1 MLRLSAQKPRRRTLF
16 LFCNQRF
23 GEPFERVLTGT
34 ASPRLR
40 VIVIRHRKGGRAI
53 SALRRIRWLVHI
65 DLRLRRG
72 SGYVREYEVP
82 SVNTWGFRC
91 RIPAHAI
98 GIIAGFR
105 EIFAEDTIDSFE
117 QLVNVH
123 PSVLPYYRGPVP
135 SYWAL
140 KNAEQRSGFT
150 VHEVTTRIDVGPI
163 LHQGSV
169 QIPLDATEAE
179 LDHQIAETAAP
190 EVARWLSC
198 LLDNRTF
205 VGDLLDPASIYNHAV
220 DYKSFPASNEPA
232 GKSAPRIFIMG
243 LTSLPLGSME
253 WGNLG
258 NYTIIEPFIR
268 LLQEQFP
275 NALIR
280 TSLQLS
286 DRFCAEHR
294 ITSLRHPRFWS
305 YGRRTLFTTGADFLR
320 AALNLPLR
328 TLRPGTRLPTKSS
341 LLLRE
346 LQDADLVIDFSGD
359 RYGDNVTLPIFLE
372 GTARLVLSKILLGK
386 PTVMLFSS
394 PGPFESRV
402 RRLLARLALRGLDL
416 VANREPAS
424 TRLLAQYGIDQEHVT
439 TSVCPSFLF
448 SPQLNLSAQSQIA
461 AAEGLDTPKPTV
473 GIIVCDLNMV
483 EEPLERFPRSN
494 KDLRPFLSLI
504 AYLVESVGVR
514 VCIMSHENL
523 PHLLKNGDVEL
534 LPGMDHRIIEQL
546 VREIRTNY
554 GPEDVFT
561 LSRCYSAEESRIII
575 STFTMLISGRIHGAV
590 QGLSQSIPTVII
602 DYGIGPRAHKLQGMA
617 ELVGLEHLICSPH
630 APNEL
635 ISVTKQ
641 AWEER
646 ELIAAH
652 LRQVLPQLHALAKRT
667 VARLAPLAPSG
678 SFDVTDSAEHA
689 LNQD

>member
-1 MLRLSAQKPRRRTLF
+1 MLRLTAQAPPRRTVF

-23 GEPFERVLTGT
+23 GEPFERVLTAT

-40 VIVIRHRKGGRAI
+40 VIVIRHGKRGRAI
-53 SALRRIRWLVHI
+53 SLLRRIRWLIHI

-82 SVNTWGFRC
+82 SVNAWEFRC
-91 RIPAHAI
+91 RIPRHAV
-98 GIIAGFR
+98 GIIAGFG
-105 EIFAEDTIDSFE
+105 EIFAEHTIDSFE

-123 PSVLPYYRGPVP
+123 PSILPYYRGPVP

-140 KNAEQRSGFT
+140 KNMEQRSGFT
-150 VHEVTTRIDVGPI
+150 LHEVTTRIDAGPI

-169 QIPLDATEAE
+169 QIPSGATEAE
-179 LDHQIAETAAP
+179 LDHQIAETAAS
-190 EVARWLSC
+190 EVARWLGC
-198 LLDNRTF
+198 LLDDRTF
-205 VGDLLDPASIYNHAV
+205 VGDVLDPASIYNHPV
-220 DYKSFPASNEPA
+220 GYKSFPASNEPTA
-232 GKSAPRIFIMG
+232 KSPPRIFIMG

-258 NYTIIEPFIR
+258 NYTILEPFIR
-268 LLQEQFP
+268 LLREQFP
-275 NALIR
+275 NSRVR

-286 DRFCAEHR
+286 DRFCAQHG
-294 ITSLRHPRFWS
+294 IISLRHPRFWS
-305 YGRRTLFTTGADFLR
+305 YGRRTLFTTAEDFVR
-320 AALNLPLR
+320 ALMNLLLR
-328 TLRPGTRLPTKSS
+328 TLRPRTRLATGSS

-372 GTARLVLSKILLGK
+372 GTARLVLSKMLLGK

-394 PGPFESRV
+394 PGPFEGHF
-402 RRLLARLALRGLDL
+402 RRLLARLALRRLDL

-424 TRLLAQYGIDQEHVT
+424 TRLLARYGIDQEHVT

-448 SPQLNLSAQSQIA
+448 SPQLNLSAQSEIA
-461 AAEGLDTPKPTV
+461 AAEGLDTPKPVV

-483 EEPLERFPRSN
+483 EEPLERFPRSS

-504 AYLVESVGVR
+504 AYLVESLGVR
-514 VCIMSHENL
+514 VCIMSHENV
-523 PHLLKNGDVEL
+523 PHLLKDGDVEL

-546 VREIRTNY
+546 VGKLRTNY

-561 LSRCYSAEESRIII
+561 LGRCYSAEESRMII

-590 QGLSQSIPTVII
+590 QGLSQGIPTVII
-602 DYGIGPRAHKLQGMA
+602 DYGVGPRAHKLQGMA

-630 APNEL
+630 TPNEL
-635 ISVTKQ
+635 MSVTKQ

-646 ELIAAH
+646 DSIAAH
-652 LRQVLPQLHALAKRT
+652 LRELLPQLHALSKRT
-667 VARLAPLAPSG
+667 MTRLAPLAPG
-678 SFDVTDSAEHA
+678 GLDVTGSAEDA